1 MFHLF
6 HNVSNCFF
14 RSYFMYFYISY
25 SLMLLINTA
34 IAREFSTF
42 IKMVLCYLQ
51 MHNKYKELQQ
61 DDGRLQFQA
70 MLSTLVFIK
79 SVRNSVYYVMWGKV
93 FSDFCFILVFM
104 IDEEDE
110 DDGEDD
116 EAEDGEHSK
125 PKTRYMTVNNYAPM
139 PGI

>member
-1 MFHLF
+1 
-6 HNVSNCFF
+6 
-14 RSYFMYFYISY
+14 
-25 SLMLLINTA
+25 
-34 IAREFSTF
+34 
-42 IKMVLCYLQ
+42 
-51 MHNKYKELQQ
+51 
-61 DDGRLQFQA
+61 
-70 MLSTLVFIK
+70 
-79 SVRNSVYYVMWGKV
+79 MWGKV

-125 PKTRYMTVNNYAPM
+125 PKTRYMTVNNYAPK

>member
-1 MFHLF
+1 
-6 HNVSNCFF
+6 
-14 RSYFMYFYISY
+14 
-25 SLMLLINTA
+25 
-34 IAREFSTF
+34 
-42 IKMVLCYLQ
+42 

-125 PKTRYMTVNNYAPM
+125 PKTRYMTVNKYAPK